1 MNRLIT
7 VLFFFLMIPGIV
19 LAGTTG
25 KLKGKVTDQ
34 ETGEALIGA
43 NIIIVGTSFGAA
55 TDVNGEYTIL
65 NLLAGTYEVKF
76 SYIGYQSATVT
87 NIRINSDLTTELN
100 LDLAPE
106 GIQVGEVLVTA
117 EKVLVNKYNTNAQRI
132 TTSDDIEALP
142 IRGVQNIIGLT
153 AGVVLQDNLIFIRGG
168 RQDEVG
174 YYLEGTSTTD
184 AMVGGN
190 SITLVQDA
198 LEEIQVQAGGYTAE
212 FGGAN
217 SGIIRQQIKTGTSS
231 WKFSLEYI
239 TDNMGFQGSSDR
251 YSGEQTLGAYW

>member
-7 VLFFFLMIPGIV
+7 VLFFFLMIPGIA

-34 ETGEALIGA
+34 QTGEALIGA
-43 NIIIVGTSFGAA
+43 NVIIVGSSFGAA
-55 TDVNGEYTIL
+55 TDINGEYTIL

-76 SYIGYQSATVT
+76 SYIGYSSATVT

-100 LDLAPE
+100 MDLAPE

-117 EKVLVNKYNTNAQRI
+117 EKVLVNKYNTNANRI
-132 TTSDDIEALP
+132 TTSEDIDALP
-142 IRGVQNIIGLT
+142 IRGVQNIVGLT
-153 AGVVLQDNLIFIRGG
+153 AGVVVQDNTVFIRGG

-174 YYLEGTSTTD
+174 FYLEGTSVTD
-184 AMVGGN
+184 PMVGGN
-190 SITLVQDA
+190 RVTLSSDA
-198 LEEIQVQAGGYTAE
+198 LEELSVQSGGYTAE

-217 SGIIRQQIKTGTSS
+217 SGIIRQQIK
-231 WKFSLEYI
+231 FNLCA
-239 TDNMGFQGSSDR
+239 N
-251 YSGEQTLGAYW
+251 